1 LQPIRA
7 GEAPGINLNMGTSN
21 AIFTCIKRE
30 VILIYFI
37 EKGRIKAIQRGNT
50 AL

>member
-7 GEAPGINLNMGTSN
+7 GEAPGMNLNMGASN
-21 AIFTCIKRE
+21 AIFTCVKRG
-30 VILIYFI
+30 VVLIYFI
-37 EKGRIKAIQRGNT
+37 EKGRIEAIQRGNP